1 MAGGANGAFLTAAM
15 LGILASMALLLA
27 RAFKG
32 PAVFD
37 RILAV
42 NSFGTKTVLL
52 IAVLNFLTGRP
63 EFLDLALV
71 YALMNFIATI
81 AVLRFTRYG
90 DLTLIDADEDELERL
105 DHALEDME
113 ETEHQAS
120 RSR

>member
-1 MAGGANGAFLTAAM
+1 MMTGSHGAILAAAM
-15 LGILASMALLLA
+15 MAILVAMALILV
-27 RAFKG
+27 RAFRG
-32 PAVFD
+32 PTVFD

-90 DLTLIDADEDELERL
+90 DLTLIDRDEDEVERLERR
-105 DHALEDME
+105 LEEME
-113 ETEHQAS
+113 TPA
-120 RSR
+120 RGA

>member
-1 MAGGANGAFLTAAM
+1 MVGGWNGAFLAAAM
-15 LGILASMALLLA
+15 LAILASMALILV

-32 PAVFD
+32 PEVFD

-42 NSFGTKTVLL
+42 NAFGTKTVLL

-105 DHALEDME
+105 EHRLEEME
-113 ETEHQAS
+113 EA
-120 RSR
+120 R